1 MVMPHFGDGQDLFD
15 YVDAAPDGLP
25 ASEVRSI
32 LGQVADALAFL
43 HAMGVV
49 HRDIKDECV
58 DAVSRPSDARR
69 NVILDGQGNV
79 ALIDFG
85 SAAYSQSRRRR
96 CR

>member
-1 MVMPHFGDGQDLFD
+1 MVMPHFGNGQDLFD

-25 ASEVRSI
+25 ASEVSSI

-58 DAVSRPSDARR
+58 LSRS
-69 NVILDGQGNV
+69 LH
-79 ALIDFG
+79 
-85 SAAYSQSRRRR
+85 
-96 CR
+96 